1 MKDKDVD
8 SGFKWL
14 LAIALTL
21 LVLALGILGATI
33 VYSLWQ
39 VGYLGA
45 LAGIGLIAIVLI
57 IRRSL

>member
-8 SGFKWL
+8 SGMKWL

-21 LVLALGILGATI
+21 LVLALGILGATV
-33 VYSLWQ
+33 VYSLCHIGYAGVL
-39 VGYLGA
+39 VG
-45 LAGIGLIAIVLI
+45 IVLIAIVII

>member
-1 MKDKDVD
+1 MKDID

-21 LVLALGILGATI
+21 LIIALSILVGTI
-33 VYSLWQ
+33 AYSLWQ

-45 LAGIGLIAIVLI
+45 LAGIMLIAIVII